1 MNITYVFAIAVAVLF
16 LAVPW
21 YFVILIRKNSNE
33 DINNRR
39 ENNSFDFD
47 DNIISLNTS
56 IIESLMREGI
66 KLHGERVELDRL
78 YLLGVENKVIEK
90 AELLLYEKT
99 KDFVFRA
106 RAVGLI
112 IDNYCDSKIKN

>member
-1 MNITYVFAIAVAVLF
+1 MNITYVFAIVVAVLF

-21 YFVILIRKNSNE
+21 YFVFLIRKNSNE
-33 DINNRR
+33 EINNRR
-39 ENNSFDFD
+39 ENKSLDFD
-47 DNIISLNTS
+47 GNIISLNTS

-66 KLHGERVELDRL
+66 RLHGERIELDRL
-78 YLLGVENKVIEK
+78 YLLGVDNKVIEK
-90 AELLLYEKT
+90 GELLLTERT

-112 IDNYCDSKIKN
+112 IDAYCDNKIKS